1 MVNKSIGISNDFR
14 REVIQKWKD
23 GWSFRTLSAVFG
35 ISIIDCRQI
44 VKENKQEELS
54 KIKMKR
60 VKKLPYKI
68 TTEHISHAREF
79 MNKNFKIKTSVG
91 LLKNYPDDIEGLPTL
106 SKSGVYHLLT
116 KIIKFS
122 YKKAHLIPK

>member
-60 VKKLPYKI
+60 VKKLSYKI

-91 LLKNYPDDIEGLPTL
+91 LLKNYLDDIEGLPTL
-106 SKSGVYHLLT
+106 SKSGV
-116 KIIKFS
+116 
-122 YKKAHLIPK
+122 